1 MSVTMLALVLAFGGI
16 IADEVTSSFVPEGV
30 TRKLGGYRP
39 IPAELSE
46 TGENVQEPPADL
58 EAPKFGQLKLDGK
71 VFGFILVEPTGEDAE
86 AKLYVDANADGDY
99 TNDPEVEWNPTKIG
113 AYTQYS
119 GTATVELG
127 EDRAGSVN
135 MYRFDPT
142 DERRASAKN
151 LLLYYADFGY
161 EYSLTLDGQKFSTF
175 AAGGV
180 SDGETLT
187 IDRDKNGKISRNFE
201 ALTVGEPFNFTG
213 TTYLLS
219 SSKDGLKLAPAD
231 VELPQTPLPP
241 DLRVGKQTLA
251 FTATTMDGN
260 TVNFPKDYAGKIVML
275 DFWATWCG
283 PCIGEIPHMKA
294 AYTEWHDKGFE
305 ILGVSFDREGE
316 GDKVKAFLEE
326 RELPWA
332 QIYEGKGWN
341 TDVGNQHDVNSIPFV
356 LLIDGD
362 TGEILADADQLRG
375 EGLPEFIGEVLTK
388 RNEE

>member
-16 IADEVTSSFVPEGV
+16 IADGVKSNFVPKGV
-30 TRKLGGYRP
+30 TQKLGGYRP

-46 TGENVQEPPADL
+46 TGENVQQPPADL
-58 EAPKFGQLKLDGK
+58 ETPKFGQLKLDGK
-71 VFGFILVEPTGEDAE
+71 LFGFILVEPTEEDAE
-86 AKLYVDANADGDY
+86 ATLYVDANADGDY
-99 TNDPEVEWNPTKIG
+99 TNDPEVEWNPRKIG

-119 GTATVELG
+119 GTTTVELG
-127 EDRAGSVN
+127 EGRVGSVN

-142 DERRASAKN
+142 DARRASAKN

-161 EYSLTLDGQKFSTF
+161 EYSFVLDGQEVSTF

-187 IDRDKNGKISRNFE
+187 IDRNQDGKISRNFE
-201 ALTVGEPFNFTG
+201 ALTVGKPFNFTG

-219 SSKDGLKLAPAD
+219 SSEDGLKLAPAD

-251 FTATTMDGN
+251 FTATTMDGK

-294 AYTEWHDKGFE
+294 AYTEWHDKGFD
-305 ILGVSFDREGE
+305 ILGVSFDGEGE
-316 GDKVKAFLEE
+316 EDKVKTFLEE

-341 TDVGNQHDVNSIPFV
+341 TDLGTQHDVSGIPFV

-362 TGEILADADQLRG
+362 TGEILANATQLRG
-375 EGLPEFIGEVLTK
+375 EGLPEFIGEVLAK
-388 RNEE
+388 RSEE